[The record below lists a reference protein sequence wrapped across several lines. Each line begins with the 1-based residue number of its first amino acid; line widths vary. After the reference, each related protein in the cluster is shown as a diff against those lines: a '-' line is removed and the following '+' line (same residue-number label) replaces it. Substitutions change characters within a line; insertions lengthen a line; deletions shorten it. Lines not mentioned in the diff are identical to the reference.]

1 MTTRQTRLRTRALAL
16 CGAVGLLL
24 GLTGCSGG
32 SDDARP
38 QMLPSAASSAA
49 SESASADPDAVE
61 KAAVLA
67 AYSAM
72 SREQMAAYRTASA
85 KGTELERYATAEAL
99 GQIRNDLARM
109 QEAGTVVRGELAH
122 DAEVTALDMDAQT
135 PTATLSD
142 CVDLARYETYDSK
155 ARKVIPLPT
164 EQPLRY
170 VMTASAQRWDGRWM
184 VTGLDTRGGQ
194 TC

>member
-1 MTTRQTRLRTRALAL
+1 
-16 CGAVGLLL
+16 
-24 GLTGCSGG
+24 
-32 SDDARP
+32 
-38 QMLPSAASSAA
+38 
-49 SESASADPDAVE
+49 
-61 KAAVLA
+61 
-67 AYSAM
+67 
-72 SREQMAAYRTASA
+72 
-85 KGTELERYATAEAL
+85 
-99 GQIRNDLARM
+99 M
-109 QEAGTVVRGELAH
+109 QEAGTVVRGELGH
-122 DAEVTALDMDAQT
+122 DAEVTELDMDAQT
-135 PTATLSD
+135 PTAALSD

>member
-1 MTTRQTRLRTRALAL
+1 MGLGIALTS
-16 CGAVGLLL
+16 CG
-24 GLTGCSGG
+24 GG
-32 SDDARP
+32 SGDARP
-38 QMLPSAASSAA
+38 QTLPSKASSAA
-49 SESASADPDAVE
+49 PASTSADPDAAE

-85 KGTELERYATAEAL
+85 KDTELERYATAEAL

-122 DAEVTALDMDAQT
+122 EAEVTALDMDAQT

>member
-1 MTTRQTRLRTRALAL
+1 MTARQTRLRPGVMALYA
-16 CGAVGLLL
+16 AVGLSVA
-24 GLTGCSGG
+24 LTGCGGG

-38 QMLPSAASSAA
+38 QALPSRASSAA
-49 SESASADPDAVE
+49 SVSASVDPEAVE

-72 SREQMAAYRTASA
+72 LREQMAAYRTASA
-85 KGTELERYATAEAL
+85 EGTELERYVTADAL

-109 QEAGTVVRGELAH
+109 REAGTVVRGELAH
-122 DAEVTALDMDAQT
+122 DPEVTELDMDAQT

-142 CVDLARYETYDSK
+142 CVDLGRYETYDTK

-170 VMTASAQRWDGRWM
+170 VMTATAQRWDGRWM
-184 VTGLDTRGGQ
+184 VTGLDTRDGQ